1 MADIIYTLEG
11 GVYMNITNK
20 CPCRCTFCIR
30 SLGDAVGD
38 AQNLWF
44 HGKEPSF
51 DEIKAAIDAY
61 DFSNVNNVV
70 FCGYGEPTERLDVLL
85 KTAEYLR
92 KVKPGIK
99 LRVNTNGLSDLI
111 NGRSTA
117 KEIGEAFD
125 VVSISLNDPDSDS
138 YDAVTRNIYPKKA
151 FPALL
156 KFTEECAKHCKKVRM
171 SVVDV
176 IGEENIEKSRKLA
189 ESLGA
194 EFVCRSYDK
203 GR

>member
-30 SLGDAVGD
+30 FLGDAVGD
-38 AQNLWF
+38 AHNLWF

-61 DFSNVNNVV
+61 DFDNVDGVV

-156 KFTEECAKHCKKVRM
+156 KFTEECAKYCKKVRM

>member
-38 AQNLWF
+38 AHNFWF
-44 HGKEPSF
+44 HGNEPTF

-92 KVKPGIK
+92 EVKPGIK

-125 VVSISLNDPDSDS
+125 VVSVSLNDPDSDS

-156 KFTEECAKHCKKVRM
+156 KFTEECAKYCKKVRM

>member
-38 AQNLWF
+38 AHNLWF

-61 DFSNVNNVV
+61 DFDNVDGVV

-156 KFTEECAKHCKKVRM
+156 KFTEECAKYCKKVRM

>member
-61 DFSNVNNVV
+61 DFDNVDNVV

-125 VVSISLNDPDSDS
+125 VVSVSLNDPDSDS

-156 KFTEECAKHCKKVRM
+156 KFTEECAKYCKKVRM

>member
-51 DEIKAAIDAY
+51 DEIKAAVDAY
-61 DFSNVNNVV
+61 DFDNVDGVV

-156 KFTEECAKHCKKVRM
+156 KFTEECAKYCKKVRM

>member
-38 AQNLWF
+38 AHNLWF

-61 DFSNVNNVV
+61 DFDNVDGVV
-70 FCGYGEPTERLDVLL
+70 FCGYGEPTESLDVLL

-99 LRVNTNGLSDLI
+99 SGGCGQSPQKTIDTCTTI
-111 NGRSTA
+111 
-117 KEIGEAFD
+117 
-125 VVSISLNDPDSDS
+125 SIPNSN
-138 YDAVTRNIYPKKA
+138 YITVTRP
-151 FPALL
+151 
-156 KFTEECAKHCKKVRM
+156 
-171 SVVDV
+171 
-176 IGEENIEKSRKLA
+176 
-189 ESLGA
+189 
-194 EFVCRSYDK
+194 RSWIWHFHFNN
-203 GR
+203 

>member
-11 GVYMNITNK
+11 GTYMNITNK

-30 SLGDAVGD
+30 SLGNAVGE
-38 AQNLWF
+38 AENLWF
-44 HGKEPSF
+44 YGKEPSF
-51 DEIKAAIDAY
+51 EDIKNAIDNY
-61 DFSNVNNVV
+61 DFTNVDSVV

-85 KTAEYLR
+85 KTVSYLR
-92 KVKPGIK
+92 EVKNGIK
-99 LRVNTNGLSDLI
+99 IRLNTNGLSDLI

-125 VVSISLNDPDSDS
+125 VVSVSLNDPDSDS
-138 YDAVTRNIYPKKA
+138 YDKVTRNIYPTKA

-156 KFTEECAKHCKKVRM
+156 EFTKECAKYCKKVRM

-176 IGEENIEKSRKLA
+176 IGEENINKSRAIA

>member
-11 GVYMNITNK
+11 GTYMNITNK

-30 SLGDAVGD
+30 SLGNAVGE
-38 AQNLWF
+38 AENLWF
-44 HGKEPSF
+44 YGKEPSF
-51 DEIKAAIDAY
+51 EDIKNAIDNY
-61 DFSNVNNVV
+61 DFTNVDSVV

-85 KTAEYLR
+85 KTVSYLR
-92 KVKPGIK
+92 EVKNGIK
-99 LRVNTNGLSDLI
+99 IRLNTNGLSDLI

-125 VVSISLNDPDSDS
+125 VVSVSLNDPDSDS
-138 YDAVTRNIYPKKA
+138 YDKVTRNIYPTKA

-156 KFTEECAKHCKKVRM
+156 EFTKECAKYCKKVRM

-176 IGEENIEKSRKLA
+176 IGEENIKKSRTIT

>member
-30 SLGDAVGD
+30 SLGDSVGD
-38 AQNLWF
+38 ADNLWF

-51 DEIKAAIDAY
+51 EEIKEAVDAY
-61 DFSNVNNVV
+61 DFENVNSVV

-85 KTAEYLR
+85 ETAAYLR
-92 KVKPGIK
+92 EVKPVIK
-99 LRVNTNGLSDLI
+99 LRLNTNGLSDLI
-111 NGRSTA
+111 NERSTA

-125 VVSISLNDPDSDS
+125 VVSVSLNDPDSDS

-156 KFTEECAKHCKKVRM
+156 EFTEECAKHCKKVRM

>member
-125 VVSISLNDPDSDS
+125 VVSVSLNDPDSDS

>member
-1 MADIIYTLEG
+1 MADIIYMLEG

-38 AQNLWF
+38 AHNLWF
-44 HGKEPSF
+44 YGNEPTF
-51 DEIKAAIDAY
+51 DEIKEAIDAY

-92 KVKPGIK
+92 EVKPGIK

-125 VVSISLNDPDSDS
+125 VVSVSLNDPDSDS

-156 KFTEECAKHCKKVRM
+156 KFTEECAKYCKKVRM

-194 EFVCRSYDK
+194 EFVCRCYDK